1 MTRVNATEFGT
12 EFRVG
17 RTLLMD
23 DSNRVDSTDDANS
36 DAATDLGADEQQ
48 TDRGSDQPNGC
59 PSCGGEAD
67 KTVTD
72 SPSFSIV
79 SPPKCED
86 DGAEYTP
93 PIPRSVAIATVV
105 IGAVCVVAG
114 PIIGFIMHK
123 QLADEFGGGG
133 PGMMCAN
140 ACFVIASA
148 GIACIWDGLKAL
160 RDTLA
165 AEILTPTS
173 SMRVF
178 EVEDAEFRGTF
189 YALSSLRFD
198 ANRDEYG
205 ARDVDCAA
213 PQSLRHLNL
222 HLDDIRSLASTTFR
236 EFDEIRNWTPIS
248 TDAPLI
254 KNYVAFGPNE
264 HVALVVETADDDLVE
279 SMHFHMWYVEDE
291 EATLPQIVDL
301 FLRIAEQW
309 ELLLETL
316 TTQQIITQDKSMMT
330 AHVSKLV
337 AGG

>member
-114 PIIGFIMHK
+114 PIVGFIMHK
-123 QLADEFGGGG
+123 QFADEFGGGG

-140 ACFVIASA
+140 ACFVIAGA

-236 EFDEIRNWTPIS
+236 EFDEIRNWT
-248 TDAPLI
+248 
-254 KNYVAFGPNE
+254 
-264 HVALVVETADDDLVE
+264 ADDDLVE

-301 FLRIAEQW
+301 FLRIAERW